1 MKRGK
6 ITKGE
11 IATSVV
17 FTLATTS
24 ILALAGIIY
33 KSLTTQLDNTTALVT
48 HHDTEIALVKQTI
61 APLPNEV
68 EEIKES
74 VQLIL
79 KNQAVMGAVQGI
91 KLATTTP

>member
-1 MKRGK
+1 MNR
-6 ITKGE
+6 GE
-11 IATSVV
+11 ISATVI

-24 ILALAGIIY
+24 ILALAGIVYEGIVT
-33 KSLTTQLDNTTALVT
+33 KLDSTTELVV

-61 APLPNEV
+61 APLPEELKEV
-68 EEIKES
+68 KES
-74 VQLIL
+74 VNLIL